1 MFNRFVGIALISSLL
16 FAGCATTTTT
26 QTCWGP
32 ICGSETT
39 TTTHWPES
47 SGSEPA
53 DDHTGAIIAAGALLT
68 AVALTAVL
76 VGRSKNND
84 ESEKPKSAAMT
95 DAELRM
101 HRMFAQAHL
110 SARAGRCDAVTAIG
124 KKLALEQPAEYQRF
138 ASNRELARCLVM
150 TQGPSVSL
158 R

>member
-1 MFNRFVGIALISSLL
+1 MFNRLVGIALMSSLL

-26 QTCWGP
+26 QTCVGP
-32 ICGSETT
+32 ICGPETT
-39 TTTHWPES
+39 STTHWPES

-53 DDHTGAIIAAGALLT
+53 DDHTGAIIAAGAVLT

-76 VGRSKNND
+76 VGRSSNNKD

-124 KKLALEQPAEYQRF
+124 RKLAKESPEYY
-138 ASNRELARCLVM
+138 AVYATDPELARCLPR
-150 TQGPSVSL
+150 GDSVS
-158 R
+158 